1 LEELSYADL
10 ILLMIDTNESNDS
23 IEIKYHSCRDTLDQ
37 LNINP
42 AKVLVILNKIDLVP
56 KDQLDEKL
64 AMFRELPYMSISSKT
79 GEGTKKLRIRIA
91 ERVFEDDT
99 IAEADV
105 EQADSNSIHSSKPIN
120 TKTA

>member
-1 LEELSYADL
+1 MD
-10 ILLMIDTNESNDS
+10 
-23 IEIKYHSCRDTLDQ
+23 
-37 LNINP
+37 INP

-91 ERVFEDDT
+91 ERVFVKSDT
-99 IAEADV
+99 IAETDGEEAV
-105 EQADSNSIHSSKPIN
+105 SSSFQSSKPLD